1 MLHYCYC
8 NLKIFTGHFLL
19 PEDPLRPDSCS
30 WICRMFRYGDNPTIS
45 KSDGNHQLAEP
56 KEILHRVEPK
66 AVNQILER
74 LKRMVS
80 QTDLT
85 NIKVNLTLL
94 GTESHCMYQNVYI
107 NPEYMRSNYN
117 IITYLSLR
125 CARKRTTP
133 QPSIF
138 D

>member
-1 MLHYCYC
+1 
-8 NLKIFTGHFLL
+8 
-19 PEDPLRPDSCS
+19 
-30 WICRMFRYGDNPTIS
+30 MFRYGDNPTIS

-94 GTESHCMYQNVYI
+94 GTESLHMYRNTQYQFT
-107 NPEYMRSNYN
+107 S
-117 IITYLSLR
+117 T
-125 CARKRTTP
+125 
-133 QPSIF
+133 
-138 D
+138 